1 MEIYM
6 EVIYIILIIIGV
18 TAQNVSKKAYNL
30 RGGAGAGFTF
40 SAGSVLCACL
50 FFIISGGFKFDFNP
64 AILPYALGF
73 ALFYGMAVIF
83 SFFAIKY
90 GSLSLTSLIT
100 SYSLIVPAFYG
111 ILFLNE
117 PVSILL
123 YLGLAALMISLFL
136 VNYKPNKKDESRKK
150 EKGRV
155 DPRWFLF
162 VALAFV
168 GNGACSTVLT
178 VHQKTFNGQYKSELM
193 ICALVMVFLTMAT
206 MALFTERKTAPA
218 AIKKGYWLMAITGG
232 FNGLVNLLVMIC
244 SLTMSAS
251 VMYPLIS
258 AGGIIGT
265 ALVSILFYKEKLTKM
280 QYVGF
285 VLGILA
291 IVLLNI

>member
-6 EVIYIILIIIGV
+6 EVIYIILIIIGII
-18 TAQNVSKKAYNL
+18 AQNVSKKTYNL
-30 RGGAGAGFTF
+30 RGGAGAAFTF

-50 FFIISGGFKFDFNP
+50 FFIISGGFKFNFNP
-64 AILPYALGF
+64 DVLPYAFGF
-73 ALFYGMAVIF
+73 ALSYGMAVIF
-83 SFFAIKY
+83 SFLAIKY

-100 SYSLIVPAFYG
+100 SYSLIIPAFYG
-111 ILFLNE
+111 ILFLDE
-117 PVSILL
+117 PVSVIL

-136 VNYKPNKKDESRKK
+136 VNYKPKKNDDLAKN

-155 DPRWFLF
+155 APKWFLF
-162 VALAFV
+162 VALSFI
-168 GNGACSTVLT
+168 GNGACSTVQT
-178 VHQKTFNGQYKSELM
+178 VHQKTFNGQYKNELM
-193 ICALVMVFLTMAT
+193 ICALVMVFITMAT
-206 MALFTERKTAPA
+206 LALITERKNAPT
-218 AIKKGYWLMAITGG
+218 AIKRSGWLMVITGC
-232 FNGLVNLLVMIC
+232 FNGMVNLLVMVC
-244 SLTMSAS
+244 AVTMSAS
-251 VMYPLIS
+251 VMFPLMS